1 VLASMRIVA
10 LSVGKKH
17 EEDYR
22 SAILDFSRRIGR
34 YADFEWVIVVPS
46 KAQTAPEDVIR
57 AEEGNKILTH
67 LTNRDFVILLD
78 ERGANI
84 SSPELADKIQKAGN
98 EEGLRIVCI
107 IGGAFGVSPEVRSR
121 ANFVWSL
128 SKLVFP
134 HQIARLLLAEQIYRA
149 LTILKG
155 EKYHHE

>member
-1 VLASMRIVA
+1 MRIVA

-17 EEDYR
+17 EEEYR
-22 SAILDFSRRIGR
+22 GAILDFSGRIER
-34 YADFEWVIVVPS
+34 YADFEWIIVSPS
-46 KAQTAPEDVIR
+46 KTQSAPEEAIR
-57 AEEGNKILTH
+57 AEEGNKILTYI
-67 LTNRDFVILLD
+67 TNRDFVILLD
-78 ERGANI
+78 ERGVNI

-121 ANFVWSL
+121 ANFIWSL

-134 HQIARLLLAEQIYRA
+134 HQVARLLLVEQIYRS
-149 LTILKG
+149 LTILKR